1 MKLQKQL
8 LEAVEHKQLRLTV
21 AGDEH
26 PAVTLA
32 AALLSHDAG
41 EGHVCL
47 PLSRLEN
54 NEASHPLLATCVS
67 EIGELQNW
75 EECLLASQAVSRGDE
90 PTPMIL
96 CGDRLYLNRMWC
108 NERTVARFFNE
119 VNHAIEVDEALL
131 AQTLDKLFPVSD
143 EINWQKVAAAVALT
157 RRISVISGGP
167 GTGKTTTVAKLLAAL
182 IQMAD
187 GERCRIRL
195 AAPTGKA
202 AARLTESLGKA
213 LRQLPLTDEQKK
225 RIPEDASTL
234 HRLLGAQPGSQ
245 RLRHHAGNPLHL
257 DVLVVDEA
265 SMIDLPMMSRLIDAL
280 PDHARVIF
288 LGDRDQLASVEAGA
302 VLGDICAYANAG
314 FTAERARQ
322 LSRLTGTHVP
332 AGTGT
337 EAASLRDS
345 LCLLQKSYRFGSD
358 SGIGQLAAAINSG
371 DKTAVKTVFQQDFTD
386 IEKRLLQSGED
397 YIAMLEEALA
407 GYGRYLDLLQ
417 ARAEPDLIIQ
427 AFNEYQLLCALREGP
442 FGVAGLNERIEQ
454 FMQQKRKIHRHPHS
468 RWYEGRPVMIAR
480 NDSALGLFNGD
491 IGIALDG
498 DADRLIMADR
508 HQVYNGD
515 QLLYLIAKDRLNRGE
530 LKGVVGTLMTNFA
543 IEKQFKTLGVPF
555 HRAKVG
561 DRYVLEIMLKEGI
574 DLGGEGSGHLIIL
587 DKQTTGDGIVS
598 SLQVLSVLARNR
610 STLESVLSEV
620 ALTPQVLINRRYKAG
635 YVWNEDQALLD
646 AIKAVSKELEGKGR
660 VLVRASGTEPL
671 VRVMVECEDIGEAK
685 KHAQALAELIPLEA

>member
-1 MKLQKQL
+1 MTIQERL
-8 LEAVEHKQLRLTV
+8 LEAVGQKLLRPIDAQFALTV
-21 AGDEH
+21 AGNDD

-47 PLSRLEN
+47 PLSRLMLTE
-54 NEASHPLLATCVS
+54 EAHPLLVAWISETATP
-67 EIGELQNW
+67 IDW
-75 EECLLASQAVSRGDE
+75 KKRLLASAAVSCGDS
-90 PTPMIL
+90 PAPLIL

-119 VNHAIEVDEALL
+119 VNQAIDVDEAQLSRI
-131 AQTLDKLFPVSD
+131 LDALFPTTD
-143 EINWQKVAAAVALT
+143 EVNWQKVAAAVALT

-202 AARLTESLGKA
+202 AARLTESLGAA
-213 LRQLPLTDEQKK
+213 LRQLPLTDAQKK

-280 PDHARVIF
+280 PPHGRVIF

-302 VLGDICAYANAG
+302 VLGDICAYVNAG

-322 LSRLTGTHVP
+322 LSRLTGCAIP
-332 AGTGT
+332 AGAGT
-337 EAASLRDS
+337 QAASLRDS

-358 SGIGQLAAAINSG
+358 SGIGKLAAAINCG
-371 DKTAVKTVFQQDFTD
+371 DRSAIQAVFQQGFSD
-386 IEKRLLQSGED
+386 IEKRTLQSSDD
-397 YIAMLEEALA
+397 YAGMLDEALA
-407 GYGRYLDLLQ
+407 GYGRYLRLLHEK
-417 ARAEPDLIIQ
+417 ATPEAILQ

-442 FGVAGLNERIEQ
+442 FGVGGLNDRIEQ
-454 FMQQKRKIHRHPHS
+454 AMVQQRKIHRHPHS

-491 IGIALDG
+491 IGIALD
-498 DADRLIMADR
+498 
-508 HQVYNGD
+508 
-515 QLLYLIAKDRLNRGE
+515 RGQG
-530 LKGVVGTLMTNFA
+530 LRVWFA
-543 IEKQFKTLGVPF
+543 MP
-555 HRAKVG
+555 
-561 DRYVLEIMLKEGI
+561 
-574 DLGGEGSGHLIIL
+574 
-587 DKQTTGDGIVS
+587 DG
-598 SLQVLSVLARNR
+598 
-610 STLESVLSEV
+610 
-620 ALTPQVLINRRYKAG
+620 
-635 YVWNEDQALLD
+635 
-646 AIKAVSKELEGKGR
+646 AIKSVQPSRLPEHDTTWAMTVHKSQGSEFDHAALILPSQRSPVVTRELVYTAVT
-660 VLVRASGTEPL
+660 RARRRLSLYADERILAGAIVTRTERRSG
-671 VRVMVECEDIGEAK
+671 
-685 KHAQALAELIPLEA
+685 LATLFDEVSCTG

>member
-1 MKLQKQL
+1 MTIPERL
-8 LEAVEHKQLRLTV
+8 LEAVGQKLLRPIDAQFALTV
-21 AGDEH
+21 AGNDD

-47 PLSRLEN
+47 PLSRLMLTE
-54 NEASHPLLATCVS
+54 EAHPLLVAWISETATP
-67 EIGELQNW
+67 IDW
-75 EECLLASQAVSRGDE
+75 KKRLLASAAVSCGDS
-90 PTPMIL
+90 PAPLIL

-119 VNHAIEVDEALL
+119 VNQAIDVDEAQLSRI
-131 AQTLDKLFPVSD
+131 LDALFPTTD
-143 EINWQKVAAAVALT
+143 EVNWQKVAAAVALT

-202 AARLTESLGKA
+202 AARLTESLGAA
-213 LRQLPLTDEQKK
+213 LRQLPLTDAQKK

-280 PDHARVIF
+280 PPHGRVIF

-302 VLGDICAYANAG
+302 VLGDICAYVNAG

-322 LSRLTGTHVP
+322 LSRLTGCAIP
-332 AGTGT
+332 AGAGT
-337 EAASLRDS
+337 QAASLRDS

-358 SGIGQLAAAINSG
+358 SGIGKLAAAINCG
-371 DKTAVKTVFQQDFTD
+371 DRSAIQAVFQQGFSD
-386 IEKRLLQSGED
+386 IEKRTLQSSDD
-397 YIAMLEEALA
+397 YAGMLDEALA
-407 GYGRYLDLLQ
+407 GYGRYLRLLHEK
-417 ARAEPDLIIQ
+417 ATPEAILQ

-442 FGVAGLNERIEQ
+442 FGVGGLNDRIEQ
-454 FMQQKRKIHRHPHS
+454 AMVQQRKIHRHPHS

-491 IGIALDG
+491 IGIALD
-498 DADRLIMADR
+498 
-508 HQVYNGD
+508 
-515 QLLYLIAKDRLNRGE
+515 RGQG
-530 LKGVVGTLMTNFA
+530 LRVWFA
-543 IEKQFKTLGVPF
+543 MP
-555 HRAKVG
+555 
-561 DRYVLEIMLKEGI
+561 
-574 DLGGEGSGHLIIL
+574 
-587 DKQTTGDGIVS
+587 DG
-598 SLQVLSVLARNR
+598 
-610 STLESVLSEV
+610 
-620 ALTPQVLINRRYKAG
+620 
-635 YVWNEDQALLD
+635 
-646 AIKAVSKELEGKGR
+646 AIKSVQPSRLPEHDTTWAMTVHKSQGSEFDHAALILPSQRSPVVTRELVYTAVT
-660 VLVRASGTEPL
+660 RARRRLSLYADERILAGAIVTRTERRSG
-671 VRVMVECEDIGEAK
+671 
-685 KHAQALAELIPLEA
+685 LATLFDEVSRTG

>member
-1 MKLQKQL
+1 MTIQERL
-8 LEAVEHKQLRLTV
+8 LEAVGQKLLRPIDAQFALTV
-21 AGDEH
+21 AGNDD

-47 PLSRLEN
+47 PLSRLMLTE
-54 NEASHPLLATCVS
+54 EAHPLLVAWISETATP
-67 EIGELQNW
+67 IDW
-75 EECLLASQAVSRGDE
+75 KKRLLASAAVSCGDS
-90 PTPMIL
+90 PAPLIL

-119 VNHAIEVDEALL
+119 VNQAIAVDEAQLSRI
-131 AQTLDKLFPVSD
+131 LDALFPTTD
-143 EINWQKVAAAVALT
+143 EVNWQKVAAAVALT

-202 AARLTESLGKA
+202 AARLTESLGAA
-213 LRQLPLTDEQKK
+213 LCQLPLTDAQKK

-280 PDHARVIF
+280 PPHGRVIF

-302 VLGDICAYANAG
+302 VLGDICAYVNAG

-322 LSRLTGTHVP
+322 LSRLTGCAIP
-332 AGTGT
+332 AGAGT
-337 EAASLRDS
+337 QAASLRDS

-358 SGIGQLAAAINSG
+358 SGIGKLAAAINCG
-371 DKTAVKTVFQQDFTD
+371 DRSAIQAVFQQGFSD
-386 IEKRLLQSGED
+386 IEKRTLQSSDD
-397 YIAMLEEALA
+397 YAGMLDEALA
-407 GYGRYLDLLQ
+407 GYGRYLRLLHEK
-417 ARAEPDLIIQ
+417 ATPEAILQ

-442 FGVAGLNERIEQ
+442 FGVGGLNDRIEQ
-454 FMQQKRKIHRHPHS
+454 AMVQQRKIHRHPHS

-491 IGIALDG
+491 IGIALD
-498 DADRLIMADR
+498 
-508 HQVYNGD
+508 
-515 QLLYLIAKDRLNRGE
+515 RGQG
-530 LKGVVGTLMTNFA
+530 LRVWFA
-543 IEKQFKTLGVPF
+543 MP
-555 HRAKVG
+555 
-561 DRYVLEIMLKEGI
+561 
-574 DLGGEGSGHLIIL
+574 
-587 DKQTTGDGIVS
+587 DG
-598 SLQVLSVLARNR
+598 
-610 STLESVLSEV
+610 
-620 ALTPQVLINRRYKAG
+620 
-635 YVWNEDQALLD
+635 
-646 AIKAVSKELEGKGR
+646 AIKSVQPSRLPEHDTTWAMTVHKSQGSEFDHAALILPSQRSPVVTRELVYTAVT
-660 VLVRASGTEPL
+660 RARRRLSLYADERILAGAIVTRTERRSG
-671 VRVMVECEDIGEAK
+671 
-685 KHAQALAELIPLEA
+685 LATLFDEVSRTG

>member
-1 MKLQKQL
+1 MTIQERL
-8 LEAVEHKQLRLTV
+8 LEAVGQKLLRPIDAQFALTV
-21 AGDEH
+21 AGNDD

-47 PLSRLEN
+47 PLSRLMLTE
-54 NEASHPLLATCVS
+54 EAHPLLVAWISETATP
-67 EIGELQNW
+67 IDW
-75 EECLLASQAVSRGDE
+75 KKRLLASAAVSCGDS
-90 PTPMIL
+90 PAPLIL

-119 VNHAIEVDEALL
+119 VNQAIDVDEAQLSRI
-131 AQTLDKLFPVSD
+131 LDALFPTTD
-143 EINWQKVAAAVALT
+143 EVNWQKVAAAVALT

-202 AARLTESLGKA
+202 AARLTESLGAA
-213 LRQLPLTDEQKK
+213 LRQLPLTDAQKK

-280 PDHARVIF
+280 PPHGRVIF

-302 VLGDICAYANAG
+302 VLGDICAYVNAG

-322 LSRLTGTHVP
+322 LSRLTGYAIP
-332 AGTGT
+332 AGAGT
-337 EAASLRDS
+337 QAASLRDS

-358 SGIGQLAAAINSG
+358 SGIGKLAAAINCG
-371 DKTAVKTVFQQDFTD
+371 DRSAIQAVFQQGFSD
-386 IEKRLLQSGED
+386 IEKRTLQSSDD
-397 YIAMLEEALA
+397 YAGMLDEALA
-407 GYGRYLDLLQ
+407 GYGRYLRLLHEK
-417 ARAEPDLIIQ
+417 ATPEAILQ

-442 FGVAGLNERIEQ
+442 FGVGGLNDRIEQ
-454 FMQQKRKIHRHPHS
+454 AMVQQRKIHRHPHS

-491 IGIALDG
+491 IGIALDRG
-498 DADRLIMADR
+498 QGLRVWFAMPDGAIKSVQPSRLPEHDTTWAMTVHKSQGSEFDHAALILPSQRSPVVTRELVYTAFTRARRRLSLYADERILA
-508 HQVYNGD
+508 G
-515 QLLYLIAKDRLNRGE
+515 
-530 LKGVVGTLMTNFA
+530 A
-543 IEKQFKTLGVPF
+543 IVTRTE
-555 HRAKVG
+555 R
-561 DRYVLEIMLKEGI
+561 R
-574 DLGGEGSGHLIIL
+574 SGL
-587 DKQTTGDGIVS
+587 
-598 SLQVLSVLARNR
+598 
-610 STLESVLSEV
+610 STLFDEV
-620 ALTPQVLINRRYKAG
+620 SRTG
-635 YVWNEDQALLD
+635 
-646 AIKAVSKELEGKGR
+646 
-660 VLVRASGTEPL
+660 
-671 VRVMVECEDIGEAK
+671 
-685 KHAQALAELIPLEA
+685 

>member
-1 MKLQKQL
+1 MTMQGL
-8 LEAVEHKQLRLTV
+8 LLDAVEQRLLRHLDVQFAMMV
-21 AGDEH
+21 AGEE
-26 PAVTLA
+26 PAVMLA
-32 AALLSHDAG
+32 AAILSKDAG

-47 PLSRLEN
+47 PLSRLAVDEKMPP
-54 NEASHPLLATCVS
+54 ALQACFALLGDAVDWQG
-67 EIGELQNW
+67 I
-75 EECLLASQAVSRGDE
+75 LLSSPAVSGADTG
-90 PTPMIL
+90 TPMIL
-96 CGDRLYLNRMWC
+96 VGERLYLNRLWR
-108 NERTVARFFNE
+108 NELTVARFFSETN
-119 VNHAIEVDEALL
+119 APLPCDETQLR
-131 AQTLDKLFPVSD
+131 QTLDALFSSD
-143 EINWQKVAAAVALT
+143 EATDWQKVAAAVALT

-182 IQMAD
+182 IQLS
-187 GERCRIRL
+187 GEQKCRIRL

-202 AARLTESLGKA
+202 AARLTESLGGA
-213 LRQLPLTDEQKK
+213 LQKLPLTGDQLALFPNE
-225 RIPEDASTL
+225 ASTL

-245 RLRHHAGNPLHL
+245 RLRHHAGNPLQL

-358 SGIGQLAAAINSG
+358 SGIGQLAAAINRG

-491 IGIALDG
+491 IGIALDRG
-498 DADRLIMADR
+498 QGTRVWFAMPDGNIKSVQPSRLPEHETTWAMTVHKSQGSEFDHAALILPSQRTPVVTRELVYTAVTRARRRLSLYADERILSAA
-508 HQVYNGD
+508 
-515 QLLYLIAKDRLNRGE
+515 IATRTER
-530 LKGVVGTLMTNFA
+530 
-543 IEKQFKTLGVPF
+543 
-555 HRAKVG
+555 R
-561 DRYVLEIMLKEGI
+561 
-574 DLGGEGSGHLIIL
+574 SGLAAL
-587 DKQTTGDGIVS
+587 FS
-598 SLQVLSVLARNR
+598 SR
-610 STLESVLSEV
+610 E
-620 ALTPQVLINRRYKAG
+620 
-635 YVWNEDQALLD
+635 
-646 AIKAVSKELEGKGR
+646 
-660 VLVRASGTEPL
+660 
-671 VRVMVECEDIGEAK
+671 
-685 KHAQALAELIPLEA
+685 

>member
-1 MKLQKQL
+1 MTIQERL
-8 LEAVEHKQLRLTV
+8 LEAVGQKLLRPIDAQFALTV
-21 AGDEH
+21 AGNDD

-47 PLSRLEN
+47 PLSRLMLTEG
-54 NEASHPLLATCVS
+54 AHPLLVAWISETATP
-67 EIGELQNW
+67 IDW
-75 EECLLASQAVSRGDE
+75 KKRLLASAAVSCGDS
-90 PTPMIL
+90 PAPLIL

-119 VNHAIEVDEALL
+119 VNQAIDVDEAQLSRI
-131 AQTLDKLFPVSD
+131 LDALFPTTD
-143 EINWQKVAAAVALT
+143 EVNWQKVAAAVALT

-202 AARLTESLGKA
+202 AARLTESLGAA
-213 LRQLPLTDEQKK
+213 LRQLPLTDAQKK

-280 PDHARVIF
+280 PPHGRVIF

-302 VLGDICAYANAG
+302 VLGDICAYVNAG

-322 LSRLTGTHVP
+322 LSRLTGCAIP
-332 AGTGT
+332 AGAGT
-337 EAASLRDS
+337 QAASLRDS

-358 SGIGQLAAAINSG
+358 SGIGKLAAAINCG
-371 DKTAVKTVFQQDFTD
+371 DRSAIQAVFQQGFSD
-386 IEKRLLQSGED
+386 IEKRTLQSSDD
-397 YIAMLEEALA
+397 YAGMLDEALA
-407 GYGRYLDLLQ
+407 GYGRYLRLLHEK
-417 ARAEPDLIIQ
+417 ATPEAILQ

-442 FGVAGLNERIEQ
+442 FGVGGLNDRIEQ
-454 FMQQKRKIHRHPHS
+454 AMVQQRKIHRHPHS

-491 IGIALDG
+491 IGIALD
-498 DADRLIMADR
+498 
-508 HQVYNGD
+508 
-515 QLLYLIAKDRLNRGE
+515 RGQG
-530 LKGVVGTLMTNFA
+530 LRVWFA
-543 IEKQFKTLGVPF
+543 MP
-555 HRAKVG
+555 
-561 DRYVLEIMLKEGI
+561 
-574 DLGGEGSGHLIIL
+574 
-587 DKQTTGDGIVS
+587 DG
-598 SLQVLSVLARNR
+598 
-610 STLESVLSEV
+610 
-620 ALTPQVLINRRYKAG
+620 
-635 YVWNEDQALLD
+635 
-646 AIKAVSKELEGKGR
+646 AIKSVQPSRLPEHDTTWAMTVHKSQGSEFDHAALILPSQRSPVVTRELVYTAVT
-660 VLVRASGTEPL
+660 RARRRLSMYADERILAGAIVTRTERRSG
-671 VRVMVECEDIGEAK
+671 
-685 KHAQALAELIPLEA
+685 LATLFDEVSRTG

>member
-1 MKLQKQL
+1 M
-8 LEAVEHKQLRLTV
+8 
-21 AGDEH
+21 
-26 PAVTLA
+26 
-32 AALLSHDAG
+32 
-41 EGHVCL
+41 
-47 PLSRLEN
+47 
-54 NEASHPLLATCVS
+54 
-67 EIGELQNW
+67 
-75 EECLLASQAVSRGDE
+75 
-90 PTPMIL
+90 
-96 CGDRLYLNRMWC
+96 
-108 NERTVARFFNE
+108 
-119 VNHAIEVDEALL
+119 
-131 AQTLDKLFPVSD
+131 
-143 EINWQKVAAAVALT
+143 NWQKVAAAVALT

-314 FTAERARQ
+314 FTAERAGAAKPPDGDSRSGRNRHRSGIFARQ
-322 LSRLTGTHVP
+322 SLP
-332 AGTGT
+332 A
-337 EAASLRDS
+337 A
-345 LCLLQKSYRFGSD
+345 KSYRFGSD
-358 SGIGQLAAAINSG
+358 SGIGQLAAAINRG
-371 DKTAVKTVFQQDFTD
+371 DKTAVKTVFFSR
-386 IEKRLLQSGED
+386 ILLISTNGF
-397 YIAMLEEALA
+397 YRAAKIILRCFEEALA

-491 IGIALDG
+491 IGIALDRG
-498 DADRLIMADR
+498 QGTRVWFCDA
-508 HQVYNGD
+508 
-515 QLLYLIAKDRLNRGE
+515 
-530 LKGVVGTLMTNFA
+530 
-543 IEKQFKTLGVPF
+543 
-555 HRAKVG
+555 
-561 DRYVLEIMLKEGI
+561 
-574 DLGGEGSGHLIIL
+574 
-587 DKQTTGDGIVS
+587 
-598 SLQVLSVLARNR
+598 
-610 STLESVLSEV
+610 
-620 ALTPQVLINRRYKAG
+620 
-635 YVWNEDQALLD
+635 
-646 AIKAVSKELEGKGR
+646 GR
-660 VLVRASGTEPL
+660 
-671 VRVMVECEDIGEAK
+671 
-685 KHAQALAELIPLEA
+685 QY

>member
-1 MKLQKQL
+1 MTIQERL
-8 LEAVEHKQLRLTV
+8 LEAVGQKLLRPIDAQFALTV
-21 AGDEH
+21 AGNDD

-47 PLSRLEN
+47 PLSRLMLTE
-54 NEASHPLLATCVS
+54 EAHPLLVAWISETATP
-67 EIGELQNW
+67 IDW
-75 EECLLASQAVSRGDE
+75 KKRLLASAAVSCGDSSA
-90 PTPMIL
+90 PLIL

-119 VNHAIEVDEALL
+119 VNQAIDVDEAQLSRI
-131 AQTLDKLFPVSD
+131 LDALFPTTD
-143 EINWQKVAAAVALT
+143 EVNWQKVAAAVALT

-202 AARLTESLGKA
+202 AARLTESLGAA
-213 LRQLPLTDEQKK
+213 LRQLPLTDAQKK

-280 PDHARVIF
+280 PPHGRVIF

-302 VLGDICAYANAG
+302 VLGDICAYVNAG

-322 LSRLTGTHVP
+322 LSRLTGCAIP
-332 AGTGT
+332 AGAGT
-337 EAASLRDS
+337 QAASLRDS

-358 SGIGQLAAAINSG
+358 SGIGKLAAAINCG
-371 DKTAVKTVFQQDFTD
+371 DRSAIQAVFQQGFSD
-386 IEKRLLQSGED
+386 IEKRTLQSSDD
-397 YIAMLEEALA
+397 YAGMLDEALA
-407 GYGRYLDLLQ
+407 GYGRYLRLLHEK
-417 ARAEPDLIIQ
+417 ATPEAILQ

-442 FGVAGLNERIEQ
+442 FGVGGLNDRIEQ
-454 FMQQKRKIHRHPHS
+454 AMVQQRKIHRHPHS

-491 IGIALDG
+491 IGIALD
-498 DADRLIMADR
+498 
-508 HQVYNGD
+508 
-515 QLLYLIAKDRLNRGE
+515 RGQG
-530 LKGVVGTLMTNFA
+530 LRVWFA
-543 IEKQFKTLGVPF
+543 MP
-555 HRAKVG
+555 
-561 DRYVLEIMLKEGI
+561 
-574 DLGGEGSGHLIIL
+574 
-587 DKQTTGDGIVS
+587 DG
-598 SLQVLSVLARNR
+598 
-610 STLESVLSEV
+610 
-620 ALTPQVLINRRYKAG
+620 
-635 YVWNEDQALLD
+635 
-646 AIKAVSKELEGKGR
+646 AIKSVQPSRLPEHDTTWAMTVHKSQGSEFDHAALILPSQRSPVVTRELVYTAVT
-660 VLVRASGTEPL
+660 RARRRLSLYADERILAGAIVTRTERRSG
-671 VRVMVECEDIGEAK
+671 
-685 KHAQALAELIPLEA
+685 LATLFDEVSRTG